1 MKKIIL
7 YLIISAFSIAGFA
20 HNTSENLSGWNNTF
34 QKEDLDSQL
43 KIYPNPCK
51 QEKLTLEFNNQE
63 IDELRITNI
72 AGKEVLVKIFDYPEN
87 KKQIEIPDIANGIY
101 LLRVKTVDNKSVV
114 KKLIVAKE

>member
-7 YLIISAFSIAGFA
+7 YLFISAFSMAGFA
-20 HNTSENLSGWNNTF
+20 QNSSNNSSGWNSAF

-51 QEKLTLEFNNQE
+51 QEKLTLEFNNLE

-72 AGKEVLVKIFDYPEN
+72 AGKEVLVKKFEFPEN
-87 KKQIEIPDIANGIY
+87 KKQIELTNIANGIY
-101 LLRVKTVDNKSVV
+101 LLRVKTADDKSVV
-114 KKLIVAKE
+114 KKLIVAKD